1 MFYRCPKCKRVWQ
14 YPIER
19 CPDCFVNLEKVRQK
33 EIRVVAVSRVEIPSV
48 SHLKTPYFVLLLEDE
63 NGNRWVQKSAKEYKI
78 GDKIKIEPSQEEKTV
93 AIWTIKYD
101 MPESWKKVIELI
113 GGIKPE
119 SETRVL
125 LLPTLVSPSHPH
137 LGENTSPEFLEAA
150 IKYLLEKGAKRENI
164 KVAGQSFNEFPIE
177 ISAQKSQLLKVCQKE
192 KIEPLNLS
200 EGKFLEREGLKISQK
215 ALEADLIINLPR
227 LKIGEARA
235 SQNLFKLLDKTN
247 YLAQEYLST
256 EKEIFEKLKKQL
268 PPVLTVAQADSVQ
281 KQDGRIVHMRLTM
294 ASLNPLYLDR
304 IFAQITASPLP
315 KILKNVNTEDIR
327 ISGRKIEE
335 LEWVF

>member
-1 MFYRCPKCKRVWQ
+1 MSRK
-14 YPIER
+14 
-19 CPDCFVNLEKVRQK
+19 K
-33 EIRVVAVSRVEIPSV
+33 EIFKPIKKGRVGLYSCGPTVYSYAHIGHFRSYIFVDTLKRILRYNRFKVKHVMNITDV
-48 SHLKTPYFVLLLEDE
+48 GHLTSDADTGE
-63 NGNRWVQKSAKEYKI
+63 
-78 GDKIKIEPSQEEKTV
+78 DKI
-93 AIWTIKYD
+93 
-101 MPESWKKVIELI
+101 
-113 GGIKPE
+113 
-119 SETRVL
+119 
-125 LLPTLVSPSHPH
+125 
-137 LGENTSPEFLEAA
+137 
-150 IKYLLEKGAKRENI
+150 EKGAKRENI

-177 ISAQKSQLLKVCQKE
+177 ISAQKSQLLKICQNE

-200 EGKFLEREGLKISQK
+200 EGNFLEREGLKIAQK

-247 YLAQEYLST
+247 YLAQEYLSG

-281 KQDGRIVHMRLTM
+281 KQDGRMVHIRLTM
-294 ASLNPLYLDR
+294 ACLNPLYLDR

-327 ISGRKIEE
+327 ILGRKIEE
-335 LEWVF
+335 LEWIF

>member
-14 YPIER
+14 YPIEK
-19 CPDCFVNLEKVRQK
+19 CPDCFVNLEKIKQK
-33 EIRVVAVSRVEIPSV
+33 EIRVAAVSRVEIPSV
-48 SHLKTPYFVLLLEDE
+48 SHPKTPYFVLLLEDE

-78 GDKIKIEPSQEEKTV
+78 GDKIKIEPSQDEKAV

-113 GGIKPE
+113 GGINPE
-119 SETRVL
+119 REAKVL
-125 LLPTLVSPSHPH
+125 LLPTIISPSHPY
-137 LGENTSPEFLEAA
+137 LGENTSPEFLNAA
-150 IKYLLEKGAKRENI
+150 VKYLLEKGVKRENI
-164 KVAGQSFNEFPIE
+164 KVASQSFNEFPIE

-200 EGKFLEREGLKISQK
+200 QGNFLEKEGLKISQR

-235 SQNLFKLLDKTN
+235 SQNLFKLLDKEN

-256 EKEIFEKLKKQL
+256 EEEIFEKLKKQL

-281 KQDGRIVHMRLTM
+281 KQDGRIIHTRLTM
-294 ASLNPLYLDR
+294 ACLNPLYLDG

-327 ISGRKIEE
+327 ILGRKIEE
-335 LEWVF
+335 LERVF

>member
-48 SHLKTPYFVLLLEDE
+48 SHPKTPYFVLLLEDE

-78 GDKIKIEPSQEEKTV
+78 GDKIKTEPSQEEKAV

-101 MPESWKKVIELI
+101 IPESWERVIELI

-119 SETRVL
+119 SQTKIL

-150 IKYLLEKGAKRENI
+150 IKYLLEKGVKRENI
-164 KVAGQSFNEFPIE
+164 KVVGQSFNEFPIE
-177 ISAQKSQLLKVCQKE
+177 VSAQKSQLLKVCQKE

-200 EGKFLEREGLKISQK
+200 EGNFLEKDGLKISQK

-256 EKEIFEKLKKQL
+256 EEEIFEKLKKQL

-281 KQDGRIVHMRLTM
+281 KQDGRMVHMRLTM
-294 ASLNPLYLDR
+294 ACLNPLYLDR

-315 KILKNVNTEDIR
+315 KILQNVNIEDIR
-327 ISGRKIEE
+327 ILGRKIEE
-335 LEWVF
+335 LEWAF